1 MANDFLSILQ
11 GQLGNDQFIN
21 QLSQQIG
28 GAEPEKTK
36 AAATG
41 IVSTLMSAMAK
52 NAATP
57 QGASSLANALDRD
70 HDGSILDDAIGML
83 TGQNQQASNASRMLN
98 GAGILSHLLGGKQNG
113 AIKMISDM
121 SGLDNQKTGNLMAL
135 LAPILMGAL
144 GKTKR
149 QNGLDASGL
158 FNLLNGSLT
167 THKQQSSGNPTID
180 LISRFI
186 DQDGDGDITDD
197 AMRIGGNLLKS
208 FFSRKKR

>member
-1 MANDFLSILQ
+1 MSILQ
-11 GQLGNDQFIN
+11 GQLGNDDFIN

-28 GAEPEKTK
+28 GAEPAQTK

-57 QGASSLANALDRD
+57 EGASSLANALDRD

-83 TGQNQQASNASRMLN
+83 SGQNKQVSNAGRMLN
-98 GAGILSHLLGGKQNG
+98 GSGILSHLLGGKQNG
-113 AIKMISDM
+113 AINMISQM
-121 SGLDNQKTGNLMAL
+121 SGLDNQKTGNLMAM

-149 QNGLDASGL
+149 QSGLDASGI
-158 FNLLNGSLT
+158 FNLLNGTVT
-167 THKQQSSGNPTID
+167 TQRQQSSGNQTMDMIT
-180 LISRFI
+180 RFI

-197 AMRIGGNLLKS
+197 AIKIGGSLLKR
-208 FFSRKKR
+208 FFGRKR

>member
-1 MANDFLSILQ
+1 MSNELVNILQ
-11 GQLGNDQFIN
+11 RQLGNDQFIQ

-57 QGASSLANALDRD
+57 EGANSLANALDRD

-83 TGQNQQASNASRMLN
+83 SGQNQQASNASRMLN
-98 GAGILSHLLGGKQNG
+98 GSGILSHLLGGKQNG
-113 AIKMISDM
+113 AINMISQM
-121 SGLDNQKTGNLMAL
+121 SGLDNQKTGNLMTM

-149 QNGLDASGL
+149 QQGLNAGDI
-158 FNLLNGSLT
+158 FNVLNGSLRAQ
-167 THKQQSSGNPTID
+167 KQSTGNQTMY

-197 AMRIGGNLLKS
+197 AMRIGGSLLKS
-208 FFSRKKR
+208 FFRRKR

>member
-1 MANDFLSILQ
+1 MSNELVNILQ
-11 GQLGNDQFIN
+11 SQLGNDQFIQ

-57 QGASSLANALDRD
+57 KGANSLANALERD

-98 GAGILSHLLGGKQNG
+98 GSGILSHLLGGKQNG
-113 AIKMISDM
+113 AIKMVSQM
-121 SGLDNQKTGNLMAL
+121 SGLDNQKTGNLMTM

-149 QNGLDASGL
+149 QQGLNAGDI

-167 THKQQSSGNPTID
+167 AQKQSTGNQTMD

-208 FFSRKKR
+208 FFRRKR

>member
-1 MANDFLSILQ
+1 MSNELVNILQ
-11 GQLGNDQFIN
+11 SQLGNDQFIQ

-52 NAATP
+52 NVATTK
-57 QGASSLANALDRD
+57 GANSLANALERD

-98 GAGILSHLLGGKQNG
+98 GSGILSHLLGGKQNG
-113 AIKMISDM
+113 AIKMISQM
-121 SGLDNQKTGNLMAL
+121 SGLDNQKTGNLMTM

-149 QNGLDASGL
+149 QQGLNAGDI

-167 THKQQSSGNPTID
+167 AQKQSTGNQTMD

-208 FFSRKKR
+208 FFRRKR

>member
-1 MANDFLSILQ
+1 MSNELVNILQ
-11 GQLGNDQFIN
+11 RQLGNDQFIQ

-57 QGASSLANALDRD
+57 EGANSLANALDRD

-83 TGQNQQASNASRMLN
+83 SGQNQQASNASRMLN
-98 GAGILSHLLGGKQNG
+98 GSGILSHLLGGKQNG
-113 AIKMISDM
+113 AINIISKM
-121 SGLDNQKTGNLMAL
+121 SGLDNQKTGNLMTM

-149 QNGLDASGL
+149 QQGLNAGDI
-158 FNLLNGSLT
+158 FNLLNGSLSAQ
-167 THKQQSSGNPTID
+167 KQSTGNQTMD
-180 LISRFI
+180 MISRFI

-197 AMRIGGNLLKS
+197 AMRIGGSLLKS
-208 FFSRKKR
+208 FFRRKR

>member
-1 MANDFLSILQ
+1 MTNELMNILQ
-11 GQLGNDQFIN
+11 SQLGDEQFIK

-36 AAATG
+36 KAATG

-57 QGASSLANALDRD
+57 EGANSLASALERD

-83 TGQNQQASNASRMLN
+83 SGQNQQVSNASRMLN
-98 GAGILSHLLGGKQNG
+98 GSGILSHLLGGKQSG
-113 AIKMISDM
+113 AVKMISQM
-121 SGLDNQKTGNLMAL
+121 SGLDDQKTGNLMTM

-149 QNGLDASGL
+149 QKGMDASDI

-167 THKQQSSGNPTID
+167 AQKQSTGNQTMDMIT
-180 LISRFI
+180 RFI

-197 AMRIGGNLLKS
+197 AMRIGGSLLKR
-208 FFSRKKR
+208 FFGRKK

>member
-1 MANDFLSILQ
+1 MSNELVNILQ
-11 GQLGNDQFIN
+11 SQLGNDQFIQ

-28 GAEPEKTK
+28 GAEPQKTK
-36 AAATG
+36 VAATG

-57 QGASSLANALDRD
+57 EGANSLANALERD

-98 GAGILSHLLGGKQNG
+98 GSGILSHLLGGKQNG
-113 AIKMISDM
+113 AIKMISQM
-121 SGLDNQKTGNLMAL
+121 SGLDDQKTGNLMTM

-149 QNGLDASGL
+149 QQGLNAGDI

-167 THKQQSSGNPTID
+167 AQKQSTGNQTMD

-197 AMRIGGNLLKS
+197 AMRIGGSLLKR
-208 FFSRKKR
+208 FFGRKR